1 MKFRR
6 LFFTLIELLVV
17 IAIIAIL
24 AAMLLPA
31 LNRARESARKTT
43 CANIEKQIGTVEV
56 LYSADNDSF
65 FLPTC
70 NGSASTT
77 PINSVGR
84 MWFDMMYAY
93 TPGLVTRDVSGNKW
107 VAVPMCPEA
116 IKDLGR
122 TVIAG
127 LEFELSSTHMGGY
140 TRSGWMGYAWPG
152 SGGFPFIKQG
162 GIRHPSTVMDT
173 IDGYYSS
180 FGSFGPT
187 EEWDNDG
194 VFAWTRHKNGANVL
208 WADGHVSSFAK
219 IATTAM
225 VGAGQP
231 AYAYYTQ
238 PQR

>member
-31 LNRARESARKTT
+31 LNRAREAARKTS

-127 LEFELSSTHMGGY
+127 LEFELSSTHMGGVY
-140 TRSGWMGYAWPG
+140 
-152 SGGFPFIKQG
+152 PFRLD
-162 GIRHPSTVMDT
+162 GIRLAR
-173 IDGYYSS
+173 
-180 FGSFGPT
+180 FGRISVHQAGGNPASLH
-187 EEWDNDG
+187 G
-194 VFAWTRHKNGANVL
+194 
-208 WADGHVSSFAK
+208 DGHD
-219 IATTAM
+219 
-225 VGAGQP
+225 
-231 AYAYYTQ
+231 
-238 PQR
+238 